1 MFKKEPYRP
10 NVAIVIINRRGS
22 ILWCQRKNNDGW
34 QFPQGGIDKNESP
47 REAILRE
54 TKEEVCLESEDLK
67 IIFESKKWFKYDVP
81 KERRPNYFIT
91 KNKFRG
97 QIQKW
102 FLAELLSDDSK
113 INLEATQTVEF
124 KTWIWASYWYA
135 LGSVV
140 PFKKEV
146 YREALLEMLPY
157 YKNFMIK
164 EED

>member
-1 MFKKEPYRP
+1 LFKKESYRP

-22 ILWCQRKNNDGW
+22 ILWCQRKGDDGW
-34 QFPQGGIDKNESP
+34 QFPQGGIDKNETP

-54 TKEEVCLESEDLK
+54 TKEEVGLESKDLK

-81 KERRPNYFIT
+81 KERRTTYFIT

-97 QIQKW
+97 QKQKW